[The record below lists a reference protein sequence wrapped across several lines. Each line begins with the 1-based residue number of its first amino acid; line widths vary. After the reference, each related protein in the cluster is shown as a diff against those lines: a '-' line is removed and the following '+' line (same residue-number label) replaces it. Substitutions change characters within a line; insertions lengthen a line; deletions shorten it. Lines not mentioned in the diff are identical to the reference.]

1 MSLIT
6 LCMHPFHVS
15 SVKFEMATICYIN
28 DKIIKILPV
37 GILKIITYYINQVF
51 FLDGNFLAVHL
62 RTLQVH

>member
-1 MSLIT
+1 MNLIT

-37 GILKIITYYINQVF
+37 GILKITVNLLY
-51 FLDGNFLAVHL
+51 
-62 RTLQVH
+62 